1 MEDFIDDES
10 CEEDLNDYKKTI
22 HEIFKYDPKRYK
34 NINLDIFNN
43 HVATT
48 PCCVCCHDNEN
59 DVHDSFKAMLT
70 FYNK

>member
-34 NINLDIFNN
+34 NINLD
-43 HVATT
+43 
-48 PCCVCCHDNEN
+48 
-59 DVHDSFKAMLT
+59 DVDSMETDYHSQLKEEKIRYYYYFIL
-70 FYNK
+70 F